1 MLGRNV
7 DHGCK
12 ERDGVVGM
20 GFAQGRVSVHC
31 GLGLRRCVEGRLLL
45 LAPTAWPYTPGKKQ
59 MTRDD
64 ACVLNR
70 IAQAI
75 ARDGAAD
82 IDYKGRTPVDV
93 DGMTRRAVAVRT

>member
-1 MLGRNV
+1 
-7 DHGCK
+7 
-12 ERDGVVGM
+12 
-20 GFAQGRVSVHC
+20 
-31 GLGLRRCVEGRLLL
+31 
-45 LAPTAWPYTPGKKQ
+45 

-82 IDYKGRTPVDV
+82 IDYKGRKPIDV
-93 DGMTRRAVAVRT
+93 DGMARRAVMPGNVE

>member
-1 MLGRNV
+1 
-7 DHGCK
+7 
-12 ERDGVVGM
+12 
-20 GFAQGRVSVHC
+20 
-31 GLGLRRCVEGRLLL
+31 
-45 LAPTAWPYTPGKKQ
+45 

-93 DGMTRRAVAVRT
+93 DGMTRRAVVPSSIE